1 LHICNQKGAFTVCV
15 AHAHA
20 GRTHTVGDHR
30 AFFADA
36 RSDAQKARRTPTV
49 FRYSAIKN
57 QIINNKSK

>member
-1 LHICNQKGAFTVCV
+1 VCV

-20 GRTHTVGDHR
+20 GRTHTVGDQQ

-49 FRYSAIKN
+49 FRYVQCDLQRSDLD
-57 QIINNKSK
+57 